1 MLLDEIK
8 SIFSPKGELSGIP
21 FAINYIIIFLL
32 CLILN
37 ILGHILTFRVGEY
50 SQILIFQIITVI
62 SFILSMF
69 LMFVLIFNY
78 KRRFLNI
85 TKNLAVSIILAI
97 ITGFA
102 LDFIIAFVYF
112 HPALFI
118 FNRFILPIII
128 AIIPT
133 KGVTFK
139 DYLNLERFKKN

>member
-8 SIFSPKGELSGIP
+8 SIFTPKGELSGIP
-21 FAINYIIIFLL
+21 FVINYIILFLL

-37 ILGHILTFRVGEY
+37 FLGYIFTNRIGEFG
-50 SQILIFQIITVI
+50 QILIFKILTLIF
-62 SFILSMF
+62 FILSII
-69 LMFVLIFNY
+69 LMIVLIFNY

-85 TKNLAVSIILAI
+85 TNNLAVSIILAI

-133 KGVTFK
+133 KGATFK

>member
-8 SIFSPKGELSGIP
+8 SIFTPKGELSGIP

-37 ILGHILTFRVGEY
+37 FMGYILTYRVGDY
-50 SQILIFQIITVI
+50 SQILLFKILNIIFL
-62 SFILSMF
+62 ILSLF
-69 LMFVLIFNY
+69 LMVVLIFNY

-85 TKNLAVSIILAI
+85 TKNLTISIILAI
-97 ITGFA
+97 IVGFA
-102 LDFIIAFVYF
+102 LDFIIAFIYY

-118 FNRFILPIII
+118 FSRFILPIII

-133 KGVTFK
+133 NSVTFK
-139 DYLNLERFKKN
+139 DYLNLERFKKK

>member
-8 SIFSPKGELSGIP
+8 SIFTPKGELSGIP

-37 ILGHILTFRVGEY
+37 FMGYILTYRVGDY
-50 SQILIFQIITVI
+50 SQILF
-62 SFILSMF
+62 FKILNIMF
-69 LMFVLIFNY
+69 LLLSLLLMIVLIFNY

-85 TKNLAVSIILAI
+85 TKNLTISIILAI

-102 LDFIIAFVYF
+102 FDFIIAFIYY

-128 AIIPT
+128 AVIPT
-133 KGVTFK
+133 KSVTFK
-139 DYLNLERFKKN
+139 DYLNLERFKKH